1 MSDFAIQ
8 WFQTFPDP
16 KVFQS
21 KTPSAMSQCH
31 GRFINSD
38 SRFPFFSDSE
48 ILRVYNIV
56 QRIKT
61 LKATDPTIR
70 DFTSPVIFN
79 GEGDGTPLQYSCLEN
94 PMDGGAW

>member
-38 SRFPFFSDSE
+38 SRSI
-48 ILRVYNIV
+48 ILCKELR
-56 QRIKT
+56 
-61 LKATDPTIR
+61 P
-70 DFTSPVIFN
+70 
-79 GEGDGTPLQYSCLEN
+79 
-94 PMDGGAW
+94 

>member
-1 MSDFAIQ
+1 MSDFVIQ

-31 GRFINSD
+31 GRFINFA

-48 ILRVYNIV
+48 ILRFYNIV

-70 DFTSPVIFN
+70 DFTGPVTFK
-79 GEGDGTPLQYSCLEN
+79 GVSF
-94 PMDGGAW
+94 